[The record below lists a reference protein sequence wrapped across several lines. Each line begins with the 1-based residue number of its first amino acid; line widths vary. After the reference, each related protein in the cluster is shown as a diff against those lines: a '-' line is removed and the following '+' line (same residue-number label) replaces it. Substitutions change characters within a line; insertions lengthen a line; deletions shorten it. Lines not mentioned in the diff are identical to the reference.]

1 MRPLIKWPG
10 GKSREYKNIEDII
23 PTDLSTY
30 IEPFFGGG
38 GIYFNLEP
46 KKAIINDINENLMTF
61 YKFFKE
67 ENNKFKESLT
77 QIAEDWD
84 NLSIIA
90 ETVFN
95 DTKQYKNNISE
106 SKIKEE
112 IDKLSINNNLPKLI
126 NGQEKYW
133 GLLYEGL
140 VDKLNRIVG
149 LEVKNGVFSDKDFY
163 EQIVAVTKGAYY
175 YYLRDK
181 LKPETKEEEIA
192 QFFFLREYC
201 FGSMFRFNGDGKF
214 NIPYGG
220 ASYNDKNFHHKINN
234 AFSPQVLTLLK
245 NTEIYCEDFRSFFE
259 KINNNTNEN
268 DFCFFDPPYD
278 TEFSEYDKKSFGRQD
293 QEDLAKLFGKLKCKG
308 LMIIKKTDF
317 ISKIYA
323 KQQQINSNMTIS
335 EYGKN
340 YSYNVRGRN
349 QRDVTHLLI
358 LNYEP
363 IKLKK
368 NVQQS
373 FLEHHVNSAHV

>member
-23 PTDLSTY
+23 PTELNTY

-46 KKAIINDINENLMTF
+46 KKAIINDINESLMTF
-61 YKFFKE
+61 YKFLKE

-77 QIAEDWD
+77 QIAKDWD

-95 DTKQYKNNISE
+95 DTKQYKNNISK

-112 IDKLSINNNLPKLI
+112 IDKLSVNNNLPKLI

-133 GLLYEGL
+133 ELLYEGL

-181 LKPETKEEEIA
+181 FKPETKEEEIA

-201 FGSMFRFNGDGKF
+201 FGSMFRFNGAGKF

-220 ASYNDKNFHHKINN
+220 ASYNDKSFHRKINN
-234 AFSPQVLTLLK
+234 AFSSQALTLLK
-245 NTEIYCEDFRSFFE
+245 NTEIYCEDFRSFSE
-259 KINNNTNEN
+259 KINNINEN

-278 TEFSEYDKKSFGRQD
+278 TEFSEYDKKSFGKRD
-293 QEDLAKLFGKLKCKG
+293 HEDLAKLFGKLKCKG

-317 ISKIYA
+317 MSEIYA
-323 KQQQINSNMTIS
+323 KQQQINPNITID

-358 LNYEP
+358 LNYKP
-363 IKLKK
+363 IKMKR

-373 FLEHHVNSAHV
+373 FLEHHVSSAHV